1 MASSG
6 DKPLLK
12 QLRGFLKDSIR
23 KQVDFAQT
31 DQSRG
36 VPPPALE
43 KPCAGDQKIIDL
55 VGPEEWPGI
64 PPFDLKTAIT
74 NRRSRRAF
82 LRQPLSLEELSF
94 LLWATQGVV
103 RRGKGNALRTVP
115 SAGARHALETY
126 ICALSVESLERG
138 VYRYLPVEHALALE
152 FADEELALK
161 LVPATF
167 GQSFA
172 GHASAVFVW
181 AAIPYRMEWRYG
193 NASHKVIALDAG
205 HVCQNLYLACEAISS
220 GTCAIAAYDQEEIDS
235 LLRLDGEDEFV
246 VYLAPVGKVR

>member
-1 MASSG
+1 MAASG

-23 KQVDFAQT
+23 KQVDFAKT

-36 VPPPALE
+36 VLPPALE
-43 KPCAGDQKIIDL
+43 KPCAVDQKIIDL

-126 ICALSVESLERG
+126 ICALSVE
-138 VYRYLPVEHALALE
+138 
-152 FADEELALK
+152 
-161 LVPATF
+161 
-167 GQSFA
+167 
-172 GHASAVFVW
+172 
-181 AAIPYRMEWRYG
+181 
-193 NASHKVIALDAG
+193 
-205 HVCQNLYLACEAISS
+205 
-220 GTCAIAAYDQEEIDS
+220 
-235 LLRLDGEDEFV
+235 
-246 VYLAPVGKVR
+246 